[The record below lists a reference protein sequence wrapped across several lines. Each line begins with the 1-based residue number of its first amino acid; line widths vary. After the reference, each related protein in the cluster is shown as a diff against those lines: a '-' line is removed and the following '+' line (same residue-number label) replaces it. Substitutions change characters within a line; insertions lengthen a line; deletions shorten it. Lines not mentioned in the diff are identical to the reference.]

1 VTYLD
6 KKTWRIGRVVMG
18 DLPRKKDGLIV
29 MGDLSKWK
37 KERVRAQKHTRKEVG
52 LENAIPE
59 KWWLKAHTK
68 GSEGSKAHSK

>member
-1 VTYLD
+1 MTYLD

-29 MGDLSKWK
+29 MGDLPKWK
-37 KERVRAQKHTRKEVG
+37 KERVRAQKRTRKEIG

-68 GSEGSKAHSK
+68 